1 MATTR
6 PPTAHPYDDSD
17 VIDARAPRFNQ
28 GTVGVV
34 AVIALLTGWWW
45 LFGLLALQLTLG
57 LTLGRRWCLPCVFYF
72 EVVQPRFGE
81 GPVEDSRPPRFANL
95 VGATLLWFTTLAYA
109 VGLPVV
115 GLVPGIAVA
124 VLALLAAST
133 GLCVGC
139 ELYRFASRLRG
150 VRAGVV
156 GTLDLAELGVP
167 ATGGAPAAAVTVVQF
182 THPLCS
188 ACRELAQ
195 RLAGGD
201 RPFVEVDVSQRPE
214 LARRYHVAVVPTA
227 FAVAGDGTVLERLA

>member
-1 MATTR
+1 MATTS
-6 PPTAHPYDDSD
+6 PPTAHPYDDTD

-28 GTVGVV
+28 AVVGIV
-34 AVIALLTGWWW
+34 AAVALLTGWWW
-45 LFGLLALQLTLG
+45 LFALVALQLTLG

-72 EVVQPRFGE
+72 QVVQPRIGE

-95 VGATLLWFTTLAYA
+95 VGATLLWATALAYA
-109 VGLPVV
+109 VGLSLLGTILGTV
-115 GLVPGIAVA
+115 VA

-139 ELYRFASRLRG
+139 ELYRLISRLRG
-150 VRAGVV
+150 VRAGEV
-156 GTLDLAELGVP
+156 GAVDLAELGV
-167 ATGGAPAAAVTVVQF
+167 AAAGVTVVQF

-188 ACRELAQ
+188 ACRELGW

-201 RPFVEVDVSQRPE
+201 RPVVEVDVSKRPE